1 MILIFPLSLCL
12 KPIKWVVDWVISIVF
27 LATAFSYESLP
38 CRINSAEMTGLTGL
52 PGNYSPVPASCRNF
66 SVVSETGRCWVE
78 VPRMIRASEPT
89 SMMLYQQSYQLSA
102 DLYVPHQNGL
112 ESGLQRVGLSINAA
126 SLKSSQMIDDIAVK
140 NKWSKGLPID

>member
-1 MILIFPLSLCL
+1 
-12 KPIKWVVDWVISIVF
+12 
-27 LATAFSYESLP
+27 
-38 CRINSAEMTGLTGL
+38 
-52 PGNYSPVPASCRNF
+52 
-66 SVVSETGRCWVE
+66 
-78 VPRMIRASEPT
+78 MIRASEPT

-140 NKWSKGLPID
+140 NK